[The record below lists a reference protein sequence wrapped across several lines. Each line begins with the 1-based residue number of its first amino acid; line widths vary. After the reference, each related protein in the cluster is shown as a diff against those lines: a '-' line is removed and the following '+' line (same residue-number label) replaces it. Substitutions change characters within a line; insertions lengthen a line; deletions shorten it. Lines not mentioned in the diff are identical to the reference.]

1 MKLLQEIMF
10 NVLCK
15 KMKVIIP
22 EIEELKEL
30 FQLECYKALREIK
43 QIIDNQDLSDKD
55 CFSQIEEIVCAFE
68 KIGSYSEGRHD
79 F

>member
-1 MKLLQEIMF
+1 MLQEIMF

-22 EIEELKEL
+22 EMEELKEL

>member
-1 MKLLQEIMF
+1 M
-10 NVLCK
+10 
-15 KMKVIIP
+15 
-22 EIEELKEL
+22 EELKEL
-30 FQLECYKALREIK
+30 FQLECYKAFREIK

>member
-1 MKLLQEIMF
+1 MF